1 MAKDQTELAQENTQR
16 AIQAANFG
24 AEWITEIAEQNLGQ
38 SKAAVTSVLTL
49 TRKALDG
56 FGQQASAVQNHSLAF
71 AETTF
76 GNAFSFGKKVLQVRE
91 PTEFAQ
97 AQSDFLSSQAQ
108 ALSERPAKGSQTT
121 RVRDKGVRKDSI
133 DKLFDDEIRR
143 RFGEL
148 ISRVA
153 ENG

>member
-1 MAKDQTELAQENTQR
+1 MAKDQTELAQKNTQR
-16 AIQAANFG
+16 AIQAANIG
-24 AEWITEIAEQNLGQ
+24 ADWISEIAGQ
-38 SKAAVTSVLTL
+38 SMAAVTSVLTL

-76 GNAFSFGKKVLQVRE
+76 GNAFSFGKKVLRVRD

-108 ALSERPAKGSQTT
+108 ALSDHAKELGSVFEETNQTAKT
-121 RVRDKGVRKDSI
+121 SMQEAR
-133 DKLFDDEIRR
+133 ETARR
-143 RFGEL
+143 RE
-148 ISRVA
+148 A
-153 ENG
+153 A

>member
-38 SKAAVTSVLTL
+38 SKASVTGVLTL
-49 TRKALDG
+49 TRKALDR

-71 AETTF
+71 AETTLD
-76 GNAFSFGKKVLQVRE
+76 NAFSFGKKVLQVKE

-108 ALSERPAKGSQTT
+108 ALSDHAKKLGSVFEEATQKTKT
-121 RVRDKGVRKDSI
+121 SMQEAG
-133 DKLFDDEIRR
+133 EMARR
-143 RFGEL
+143 RE
-148 ISRVA
+148 A
-153 ENG
+153 A

>member
-1 MAKDQTELAQENTQR
+1 MTKNQTEIAQENTQR

-24 AEWITEIAEQNLGQ
+24 ADWITEIAEQNLGQ
-38 SKAAVTSVLTL
+38 TMAAVTSVLTL

-76 GNAFSFGKKVLQVRE
+76 GNAFSFGKKVLRVRE

-97 AQSDFLSSQAQ
+97 AQGDLLSSQAQ
-108 ALSERPAKGSQTT
+108 ALSDHAKELGSVFEEANQTAKASMQEARET
-121 RVRDKGVRKDSI
+121 A
-133 DKLFDDEIRR
+133 RR
-143 RFGEL
+143 RE
-148 ISRVA
+148 A
-153 ENG
+153 A

>member
-38 SKAAVTSVLTL
+38 SMAAVTSVLTL
-49 TRKALDG
+49 TRKALAG

-71 AETTF
+71 AEKTF
-76 GNAFSFGKKVLQVRE
+76 GNAFSFGKKMLQVRE

-97 AQSDFLSSQAQ
+97 AQSHFLSSQAQ
-108 ALSERPAKGSQTT
+108 VLSDHAKKLGSVFEEANQTAMT
-121 RVRDKGVRKDSI
+121 GVH
-133 DKLFDDEIRR
+133 EAGEMARR
-143 RFGEL
+143 RE
-148 ISRVA
+148 A
-153 ENG
+153 A

>member
-16 AIQAANFG
+16 VIQAANFG
-24 AEWITEIAEQNLGQ
+24 AEWITEIAEQNLEQ
-38 SKAAVTSVLTL
+38 SKAAVTGVLTL

-76 GNAFSFGKKVLQVRE
+76 GNAFSFGKKVLQVKE

-97 AQSDFLSSQAQ
+97 AQSDFLNSQAQ
-108 ALSERPAKGSQTT
+108 ALSDHVKKLGSVLEEANQTANSSMQE
-121 RVRDKGVRKDSI
+121 VR
-133 DKLFDDEIRR
+133 ETTQRR
-143 RFGEL
+143 E
-148 ISRVA
+148 A
-153 ENG
+153 A

>member
-1 MAKDQTELAQENTQR
+1 MAKDKELTQENTQR

-24 AEWITEIAEQNLGQ
+24 ADWITEIAEQNLGQ
-38 SKAAVTSVLTL
+38 SMAAVTGVLTL

-76 GNAFSFGKKVLQVRE
+76 GNAVSFGKKVLQVKE
-91 PTEFAQ
+91 PTEFAR

-108 ALSERPAKGSQTT
+108 ALTDHAKELGSVFEEANQTA
-121 RVRDKGVRKDSI
+121 RAGLQQARDTA
-133 DKLFDDEIRR
+133 RR
-143 RFGEL
+143 RE
-148 ISRVA
+148 A
-153 ENG
+153 A